1 MTRRA
6 SSRPKLASNP
16 ASAQLPRSPIMAGL
30 LLALAAA
37 LWSGNHVLARAVS
50 ASVPIWSLN
59 FVRWI
64 IVAAL
69 MALVAAPQLRD
80 DWPEMRRHMV
90 VLGLLGILG
99 GGLFGALQ
107 FVGVRYTGALT
118 LSVLNSVAPA
128 FIALASFLIF
138 RDAIAPLQCI
148 GIAISLGGVLAI
160 VAKLDPATLLLMSFN
175 PGDLIIAFNMGVW
188 AVYSACLRLKPP
200 IAATS
205 FLFSL
210 AVWAAI
216 TALPGAVQEFVD
228 GDYLKPDQMTLA
240 TLAYSSVL
248 SSALA
253 YIFWGSGV
261 ETLGVNRAGAF
272 LHLVPVFG
280 ALLATTLLGEQLGLH
295 HVAGIG
301 LILMGVTLAVRKP
314 GQRGTASA
322 RARARRANAEGQR
335 SSALSATPRV

>member
-1 MTRRA
+1 MKRA
-6 SSRPKLASNP
+6 ASGTSDKLE
-16 ASAQLPRSPIMAGL
+16 RSPVMAGVL
-30 LLALAAA
+30 LVVAAA

-59 FVRWI
+59 VVRWV

-80 DWPEMRRHMV
+80 DWPEMRRHAV
-90 VLGLLGILG
+90 VLGLLGMLG

-107 FVGVRYTGALT
+107 FAGTRYTGALT

-128 FIALASFLIF
+128 LIALASFLIF
-138 RDAIAPLQCI
+138 RDRITLLQGF
-148 GIAISLGGVLAI
+148 GIAISLSGVLAI
-160 VAKLDPATLLLMSFN
+160 VAKLDPATLLSMTFN

-188 AVYSACLRLKPP
+188 AVYSACLRLRPP

-210 AVWAAI
+210 AAWSAI
-216 TALPGAVQEFVD
+216 TTLPGAVMEFID
-228 GDYLKPDQMTLA
+228 GDYLKADTMTLA

-248 SSALA
+248 SSAVA
-253 YIFWGSGV
+253 YMFWGSGV
-261 ETLGVNRAGAF
+261 QILGVNRAGAF

-280 ALLATTLLGEQLGLH
+280 AVLATTLLGEQLGLH
-295 HVAGIG
+295 HVAGIA
-301 LILMGVTLAVRKP
+301 LILVGVTLAARKP
-314 GQRGTASA
+314 MLRKNVGAQVKKAPRPRPATAA
-322 RARARRANAEGQR
+322 TRRA
-335 SSALSATPRV
+335 

>member
-1 MTRRA
+1 MRQTVPLLQQR
-6 SSRPKLASNP
+6 SP
-16 ASAQLPRSPIMAGL
+16 ASPTSRKPRSPVVAGVL
-30 LLALAAA
+30 LVLAAV

-59 FVRWI
+59 VVRWV
-64 IVAAL
+64 IVALL
-69 MALVAAPQLRD
+69 MALVAAPQLRN
-80 DWPEMRRHMV
+80 DWPEMRRHAV

-138 RDAIAPLQCI
+138 RDAISPLQGV
-148 GIAISLGGVLAI
+148 GIAISLTGVLAI
-160 VAKLDPATLLLMSFN
+160 VAKLDPATLLSMSFN

-188 AVYSACLRLKPP
+188 AVYSACLRLRPP
-200 IAATS
+200 IAGTS

-216 TALPGAVQEFVD
+216 TTLPGAVLEILD
-228 GDYLKPDQMTLA
+228 GDYLKADQMTLA

-248 SSALA
+248 SSAIA

-295 HVAGIG
+295 HIAGIA
-301 LILMGVTLAVRKP
+301 LILVGVTLAVRKP
-314 GQRGTASA
+314 ASRG
-322 RARARRANAEGQR
+322 RA
-335 SSALSATPRV
+335 T

>member
-1 MTRRA
+1 MTRAAPSPPRA
-6 SSRPKLASNP
+6 LDQPVARKM
-16 ASAQLPRSPIMAGL
+16 RSPAVAGVL
-30 LLALAAA
+30 LVLAAA
-37 LWSGNHVLARAVS
+37 LWAGNHALARVVS
-50 ASVPIWSLN
+50 ASLPIWSLN
-59 FVRWI
+59 FVRWV

-80 DWPEMRRHMV
+80 DWPEMRRHTV

-99 GGLFGALQ
+99 GGLFGILQ

-128 FIALASFLIF
+128 LIALASFVIF
-138 RDAIAPLQCI
+138 RDGITPLQGI
-148 GIAISLGGVLAI
+148 GIAISLTGVLAI
-160 VAKLDPATLLLMSFN
+160 VAKLDPATLLTMSFN
-175 PGDLIIAFNMGVW
+175 PGDLIIALNMGIW
-188 AVYSACLRLKPP
+188 AVYSACLRLRPP

-216 TALPGAVQEFVD
+216 TMVPGAVLEVLD
-228 GDYLKPDQMTLA
+228 GDYLRADRMTLV

-248 SSALA
+248 SSAMA

-280 ALLATTLLGEQLGLH
+280 AVLATTLLGEQLGLH
-295 HVAGIG
+295 HVAGIA
-301 LILMGVTLAVRKP
+301 LILVGVTLAVRKRTSS
-314 GQRGTASA
+314 GKQG
-322 RARARRANAEGQR
+322 RRATKPSGLR
-335 SSALSATPRV
+335 SSASSPTRRA

>member
-1 MTRRA
+1 MRRIAPSQQRQSSA
-6 SSRPKLASNP
+6 SPTSRK
-16 ASAQLPRSPIMAGL
+16 PRSPAVAGVL
-30 LLALAAA
+30 LLLAAA

-59 FVRWI
+59 VVRWL
-64 IVAAL
+64 IVALL

-80 DWPEMRRHMV
+80 DWPEMRRHAV

-138 RDAIAPLQCI
+138 RDAISPLQGV
-148 GIAISLGGVLAI
+148 GIAISLTGVLAI
-160 VAKLDPATLLLMSFN
+160 VAKLDPATLLSMSFN

-188 AVYSACLRLKPP
+188 AVYSACLRLRPP
-200 IAATS
+200 IAGTS

-216 TALPGAVQEFVD
+216 TTLPGAVLEILD
-228 GDYLKPDQMTLA
+228 GDYLKADQMTLA

-248 SSALA
+248 SSAIA

-295 HVAGIG
+295 HIAGIA
-301 LILMGVTLAVRKP
+301 LILVGVTLAVRKP
-314 GQRGTASA
+314 ASQGRATAVRQPRSA
-322 RARARRANAEGQR
+322 PAATRRA
-335 SSALSATPRV
+335 

>member
-1 MTRRA
+1 MTRTA
-6 SSRPKLASNP
+6 PQTPLQGSAPLALR
-16 ASAQLPRSPIMAGL
+16 LPRSPMMAGGL
-30 LLALAAA
+30 LVVAAA

-59 FVRWI
+59 VVRWL

-69 MALVAAPQLRD
+69 MALVAAPKLRD
-80 DWPEMRRHMV
+80 DWPEMRRHAV

-138 RDAIAPLQCI
+138 RDAISPLQGV
-148 GIAISLGGVLAI
+148 GISISLMGVLVI
-160 VAKLDPATLLLMSFN
+160 VAKLDPATLLSMSFN

-188 AVYSACLRLKPP
+188 AVYSACLRLRPP

-216 TALPGAVQEFVD
+216 TALPGAVLEFVD
-228 GDYLKPDQMTLA
+228 GEYLKADAMTLA

-248 SSALA
+248 SSAIA

-280 ALLATTLLGEQLGLH
+280 AVLAMTLLGEQLGLH
-295 HVAGIG
+295 HVAGIV
-301 LILMGVTLAVRKP
+301 LILAGVTLAVRKP
-314 GQRGTASA
+314 SA
-322 RARARRANAEGQR
+322 RGKPRRINAAGQR
-335 SSALSATPRV
+335 S

>member
-1 MTRRA
+1 MTRAAPSHRLQ
-6 SSRPKLASNP
+6 SPTPP
-16 ASAQLPRSPIMAGL
+16 ASPKPRSPLVAGVL
-30 LLALAAA
+30 LVLAAA

-59 FVRWI
+59 VVRWT

-69 MALVAAPQLRD
+69 MALIAAPQLRD
-80 DWPEMRRHMV
+80 DWPEMRRHAV

-128 FIALASFLIF
+128 FIALASFIIF
-138 RDAIAPLQCI
+138 RDAITPLQGV
-148 GIAISLGGVLAI
+148 GIAISLTGVLAI
-160 VAKLDPATLLLMSFN
+160 VAKLDPATLLSLSFN

-188 AVYSACLRLKPP
+188 AVYSACLRLRPP
-200 IAATS
+200 IAGTS

-210 AVWAAI
+210 AVWAAV
-216 TALPGAVQEFVD
+216 TTFPGAVLEFLE
-228 GDYLKPDQMTLA
+228 GDYLRADSMTLA

-248 SSALA
+248 SSAIA

-295 HVAGIG
+295 HVAGIA
-301 LILMGVTLAVRKP
+301 LILVGVTLAVRKP
-314 GQRGTASA
+314 SA
-322 RARARRANAEGQR
+322 RNKAPRSIAAGQR
-335 SSALSATPRV
+335 SKASSATRRA

>member
-1 MTRRA
+1 MTRAGPSLQRQ
-6 SSRPKLASNP
+6 SPVPP
-16 ASAQLPRSPIMAGL
+16 ASGPARAPVVAGVL
-30 LLALAAA
+30 LVLAAA

-59 FVRWI
+59 VVRWV
-64 IVAAL
+64 IVALL
-69 MALVAAPQLRD
+69 MALVAAPQLRA
-80 DWPEMRRHMV
+80 DWPEMRRHAV

-128 FIALASFLIF
+128 FIALASFVIF
-138 RDAIAPLQCI
+138 RDTIAPLQGV
-148 GIAISLGGVLAI
+148 GIAISLTGVLAI
-160 VAKLDPATLLLMSFN
+160 VAKLDPATLLSMSFN

-188 AVYSACLRLKPP
+188 AVYSSCLRLRPP
-200 IAATS
+200 IAGTS

-216 TALPGAVQEFVD
+216 TTLPGAVLEFLD
-228 GDYLKPDQMTLA
+228 GDYLKADPMTLA

-248 SSALA
+248 SSAIA

-295 HVAGIG
+295 HIAGIV
-301 LILMGVTLAVRKP
+301 LILVGVTLAVRKP
-314 GQRGTASA
+314 TAGRKPQRT
-322 RARARRANAEGQR
+322 NAAGQR
-335 SSALSATPRV
+335 SKASSATRRA